1 MNRFGSSRLSGNNMN
16 DDDIF
21 AARLQLL
28 IIMSKAFLKGF
39 TIGEYQ
45 KKAIV
50 ENAQTL
56 FYCSLLMDHKEN
68 APEADLTKRD
78 NLEIQ
83 EESLFHNKIRLLSV
97 AAMAFAE
104 GRLLG
109 EHKKK
114 ELQENIDFISKKIT
128 FESQIN
134 NIAFLKSG

>member
-1 MNRFGSSRLSGNNMN
+1 MDRFRSSRLSGNNMS

-21 AARLQLL
+21 VARLQLL

-50 ENAQTL
+50 ENAQAL
-56 FYCSLLMDHKEN
+56 FYCSLFMDHKEDK
-68 APEADLTKRD
+68 PEADLSKKD
-78 NLEIQ
+78 NREIQ
-83 EESLFHNKIRLLSV
+83 EGSLFHNKIRLLSV

-114 ELQENIDFISKKIT
+114 ELRENIDYISKKIT
-128 FESQIN
+128 FENQIN
-134 NIAFLKSG
+134 NIKLLKSK

>member
-1 MNRFGSSRLSGNNMN
+1 MS

-21 AARLQLL
+21 VARLQLL

-39 TIGEYQ
+39 TMGEYQ

-56 FYCSLLMDHKEN
+56 FYSSLFMEHREN
-68 APEADLTKRD
+68 GAKADLPKTD
-78 NLEIQ
+78 NLEAVGGG
-83 EESLFHNKIRLLSV
+83 LFLNKVRLLSV
-97 AAMAFAE
+97 AALAFAQE
-104 GRLLG
+104 RFPG

-114 ELQENIDFISKKIT
+114 ELRETIDFISKNIT
-128 FESQIN
+128 FESQIS